1 MRRREFITL
10 LGGAAAAWPSAAHAQ
25 VAPKRQ
31 TIAWLSAGAPQLNA
45 PFIESF
51 LRGMKELGYVEGRD
65 FDMVYRYTEGY
76 QERLPAL
83 TEEVIGLKP
92 DVILAPAVIGAVAA
106 KKLTSKIPIVSPAL
120 ADAVHLGL
128 ISSEARPGGNVTGIE
143 PYVAGLPAKQI
154 EFAREIVPARRGFRG
169 FLELG
174 ARSPVRRSRPA
185 LHYRARATRHPGSAL
200 CASRVLLPARSC

>member
-1 MRRREFITL
+1 MRRRQFISL
-10 LGGAAAAWPSAAHAQ
+10 LGGAVAAWPLAARAQ

-31 TIAWLSAGAPQLNA
+31 TIVWLSAGAPQLNA

-83 TEEVIGLKP
+83 TEEVIRLKP
-92 DVILAPAVIGAVAA
+92 DVIPAPAVIGAVAA

-128 ISSEARPGGNVTGIE
+128 ISSEARPGGNVTGMS
-143 PYVAGLPAKQI
+143 LMS
-154 EFAREIVPARRGFRG
+154 RDC
-169 FLELG
+169 L
-174 ARSPVRRSRPA
+174 RS
-185 LHYRARATRHPGSAL
+185 
-200 CASRVLLPARSC
+200 SRVGTRNGTSSK